1 MFAEFQ
7 SLIAMFDPAQCL
19 TSGPVDFWTRL
30 SWTVFRWLINP
41 TLVISTL
48 LILAVLPWIVRPLAR
63 KRWFTGV
70 SITLLILYL
79 SLTSPP
85 AVIVGDRVL
94 VSFLPPDTGAK
105 ADAIVILGRGSDF
118 RQTRVDVATQL
129 WEAQRADLIFSSGR
143 GDTPPTMQMLAEQ
156 GIPKQAID
164 GEPCSRTTE
173 ENAQFTAAVLEPQ
186 GIQRILLVT
195 DPPHLLRSFL
205 TFRSLGFE
213 VIPHASPLPSHL
225 SLPHKALIVARE
237 YLGIVSYSLRG
248 RFAPREPSAIA
259 AIPTKKQM

>member
-1 MFAEFQ
+1 MLAEFQ
-7 SLIAMFDPAQCL
+7 SLFAMFDPAQC
-19 TSGPVDFWTRL
+19 TTGGPVDFWTQL
-30 SWTVFRWLINP
+30 SWTVFGWLVNP
-41 TLVISTL
+41 TLMILTL
-48 LILAVLPWIVRPLAR
+48 LILTVLPWVIRPLPR
-63 KRWFTGV
+63 KRLLSGV
-70 SITLLILYL
+70 GGTLLILYL

-85 AVIVGDRVL
+85 AVTVGDRVL

-105 ADAIVILGRGSDF
+105 ADAIVILGRGSEF
-118 RQTRVDVATQL
+118 RQTRVDVATEL
-129 WEAQRADLIFSSGR
+129 WRSQRAELIFASGR

-156 GIPKQAID
+156 GIPRQAID

-173 ENAQFTAAVLEPQ
+173 ENAQFTAAVLEPK
-186 GIQRILLVT
+186 GIKRILLVT

-213 VIPHASPLPSHL
+213 VIPHPSPLPSHL
-225 SLPHKALIVARE
+225 SLPHKAFIVARE

-259 AIPTKKQM
+259 IGSLS